1 MKHSFHKIG
10 SVVLILFIS
19 SLFSCTVYY
28 TTQEVDSNLKSTVDN
43 VNASISNAIV
53 QVAAIKSEYNQI
65 SCDQRTPAMMK
76 ADQMLLNL
84 DFQMTQI
91 ESRQNKLAHEYNK
104 FTEYTKGKDKI
115 QSGTEEWKQVKQ
127 TKANIKGILNEL
139 EILSKSYSK
148 TANEFSAYVTNS
160 VVPTVQYCDVE
171 VYTAKFEDALKGLA
185 NSQKE
190 AKDGLKNYEE
200 TIAAVNRQYS
210 ATQTQKCDLL
220 YSHLSLIKSNVNQIT
235 LVKQNVQKAIDAFK
249 TNTKGIKKLYSCS
262 SKWVYVTDAESAV
275 AQQKKDIEEI
285 DKIIQTNSAQIQTI
299 IDSLRE

>member
-1 MKHSFHKIG
+1 MA
-10 SVVLILFIS
+10 LLLL
-19 SLFSCTVYY
+19 LFSSIFGCTVYY

-43 VNASISNAIV
+43 VNANISKAIV

-65 SCDQRTPAMMK
+65 SCDERTPAMMK
-76 ADQMLLNL
+76 ADQMLLDL

-91 ESRQNKLAHEYNK
+91 ESRQNKLALEYFK

-160 VVPTVQYCDVE
+160 VVPSVQMCDVA
-171 VYTAKFEDALKGLA
+171 VYTSQFEEALKSL
-185 NSQKE
+185 NKSQNE

-200 TIAAVNRQYS
+200 TIAAVNHQYS
-210 ATQTQKCDLL
+210 KTHSQKCDLL
-220 YSHLSLIKSNVNQIT
+220 FSHLSLIKSNVNQIT
-235 LVKQNVQKAIDAFK
+235 LVKQNMQKAIDTFK
-249 TNTKGIKKLYSCS
+249 TNTRGIQKLYSCN
-262 SKWVYVTDAESAV
+262 SKWIYVTDAENAV
-275 AQQKKDIEEI
+275 AQQKKDFEEI
-285 DKIIQTNSAQIQTI
+285 NKIIQTNSTQIQTI

>member
-1 MKHSFHKIG
+1 
-10 SVVLILFIS
+10 
-19 SLFSCTVYY
+19 
-28 TTQEVDSNLKSTVDN
+28 

-76 ADQMLLNL
+76 ADQMLLDL

-91 ESRQNKLAHEYNK
+91 ESRQNKLALEYFK

-160 VVPTVQYCDVE
+160 VVPSVQMCDVA
-171 VYTAKFEDALKGLA
+171 VYTSQFEEALKSLSK
-185 NSQKE
+185 SQNE
-190 AKDGLKNYEE
+190 AKDGLKNYEK
-200 TIAAVNRQYS
+200 TIAAVNHQYS
-210 ATQTQKCDLL
+210 KTHSQKCDLL
-220 YSHLSLIKSNVNQIT
+220 FSHLSLIKSNVNQIT
-235 LVKQNVQKAIDAFK
+235 LVKQNMQKAIDAFK
-249 TNTKGIKKLYSCS
+249 TNTRGIQKLYSCN
-262 SKWVYVTDAESAV
+262 SKWIYVTDAENAV
-275 AQQKKDIEEI
+275 AQQKKDFEEI
-285 DKIIQTNSAQIQTI
+285 NNIIQTNSAQIQTI
-299 IDSLRE
+299 IDSFRE

>member
-1 MKHSFHKIG
+1 MKHSFLKIRMA
-10 SVVLILFIS
+10 LLLL
-19 SLFSCTVYY
+19 LFSSIFGCTVYY

-43 VNASISNAIV
+43 VNANISKAIV
-53 QVAAIKSEYNQI
+53 QATAIKSEYNQI
-65 SCDQRTPAMMK
+65 SCDERTPAMMK
-76 ADQMLLNL
+76 ADQMLLDL

-91 ESRQNKLAHEYNK
+91 ESRQNKLALEYFK

-160 VVPTVQYCDVE
+160 VVSSVQMCDVA
-171 VYTAKFEDALKGLA
+171 VYTSQFEEALKSLSK
-185 NSQKE
+185 SQNE

-200 TIAAVNRQYS
+200 TIAAVNHQYS
-210 ATQTQKCDLL
+210 KTHSQKCDLL
-220 YSHLSLIKSNVNQIT
+220 FSHLSLIKSNVNQIT
-235 LVKQNVQKAIDAFK
+235 LVKQNMQKAIDAFK
-249 TNTKGIKKLYSCS
+249 TNTKGIQKLYSCN
-262 SKWVYVTDAESAV
+262 SKWIYVTDAENAV
-275 AQQKKDIEEI
+275 AQQKKDFEEI
-285 DKIIQTNSAQIQTI
+285 NKIIQTNSAQIQTI